1 MTQAA
6 QAPTNL
12 AVAVVLGVSETSV
25 SRYRS
30 GDRHPKFEVQKVIA
44 EKYGWPV
51 SEQAAAHSAGEWGV
65 QFERVLCRQPDPA
78 T

>member
-30 GDRHPKFEVQKVIA
+30 GERHPKFEVQKVIA

-51 SEQAAAHSAGEWGV
+51 SEQAAAHSRGEWGME
-65 QFERVLCRQPDPA
+65 FERVLCRPLDSA
-78 T
+78 G